1 MFDQIERRKDISK
14 SAYKAEVADLRNQ
27 LVVVQ
32 QALRHRDFPV
42 IVVFAGVD
50 GAGKHETVDLLNAWM
65 DPRWLQTHA
74 YGEPSDEE
82 RERPG
87 FWRFWRD
94 LPPNGI
100 IGLYLSAWYSRP
112 LLARVKERCSES
124 DFSQRIEEINAFERT
139 LIANGALILKY
150 WMHLDKRSQRK
161 RLESLSANR
170 LTSWEVKPKDWEH
183 WALYD
188 RFIEVSRKLIR
199 STDMPDASW
208 QMIDSS
214 PERRRSLD
222 VARSVLQSCNARLEQ
237 EHLEAVQTPP
247 FNATPS
253 PAALES
259 LDLNR
264 PVSRNTYKHELT
276 SLHARLGPLQRAARE
291 AGISTVLVFEGWDA
305 AGKGGAIRR
314 ITNALDARHYQVIPI
329 AAPTDEEHAHHYLWR
344 FWRHLPRAGRIT
356 IFDRS
361 WYGRVLVERIE
372 GFCTDAAW
380 QRAYREMN
388 DFETTLAGANNV
400 VCKFWVHISK
410 EEQLN
415 RFRERESIPYK
426 SWKLTDED
434 WRNRER
440 WDEYVHAVNDMVH
453 HTDTEVAPWTLVEG
467 NDKYFA
473 RLKVLRTVCDRLEAA
488 LGWINESQA
497 AQ

>member
-27 LVVVQ
+27 LVVAQ
-32 QALRHRDFPV
+32 QALRHKDFPV

-50 GAGKHETVDLLNAWM
+50 GAGKHETADLLNAWM
-65 DPRWLQTHA
+65 DPRWLRTHA

-82 RERPG
+82 RERPE

-94 LPPNGI
+94 LPPNGL

-112 LLARVKERCSES
+112 LLDRVKERCSES
-124 DFSQRIEEINAFERT
+124 DFRRRIEEINAFERT

-199 STDMPDASW
+199 STDTPSASW
-208 QMIDSS
+208 QMIDAS
-214 PERRRSLD
+214 PARRRSLD
-222 VARSVLQSCNARLEQ
+222 VARSLLESCNTRLSQDPVEPTQ
-237 EHLEAVQTPP
+237 VPGFSTERT
-247 FNATPS
+247 

-259 LDLNR
+259 LDLDR
-264 PVSRNTYKHELT
+264 PVSRDTYKHEL
-276 SLHARLGPLQRAARE
+276 SNLHARLGPLQRAARE

-329 AAPTDEEHAHHYLWR
+329 AAPTDEEHTHHYLWR

-380 QRAYREMN
+380 QRAYQEIN

-415 RFRERESIPYK
+415 RFRERENIPYK

-440 WDEYVHAVNDMVH
+440 WDEYVHAVDDMVH
-453 HTDTEVAPWTLVEG
+453 YTDTEIAPWTLVEG
-467 NDKYFA
+467 NHKYFA

-488 LGWINESQA
+488 LGWKRHGEA

>member
-14 SAYKAEVADLRNQ
+14 TAYKAEVADLRNQ
-27 LVVVQ
+27 LVVAQ
-32 QALRHRDFPV
+32 QALRHENFPV

-50 GAGKHETVDLLNAWM
+50 GAGKHESADLLNAWM
-65 DPRWLQTHA
+65 DPRWLRTHA

-82 RERPG
+82 RERPY

-112 LLARVKERCSES
+112 LLDRVKERCSET
-124 DFSQRIEEINAFERT
+124 DFRRRIEEINAFERT

-170 LTSWEVKPKDWEH
+170 LTSWEVKAKDWEH

-188 RFIEVSRKLIR
+188 RFIEESRKLIR
-199 STDMPDASW
+199 TTDTPNARW
-208 QMIDSS
+208 QMIDASA
-214 PERRRSLD
+214 ERRRSLD
-222 VARSVLQSCNARLEQ
+222 VARSVLDSCNAHLQQ
-237 EHLEAVQTPP
+237 EHVEAAQTPA
-247 FNATPS
+247 FNTART
-253 PAALES
+253 PAALAS
-259 LDLNR
+259 LDLER
-264 PVSRNTYKHELT
+264 PVSRDTYKHELS

-291 AGISTVLVFEGWDA
+291 ASISTVLVFEGWDA

-372 GFCTDAAW
+372 GFCTQAAW
-380 QRAYREMN
+380 QRAYQEIN

-410 EEQLN
+410 EEQLS
-415 RFRERESIPYK
+415 RFHERENIPYK

-440 WDEYVHAVNDMVH
+440 WDEYVHAVDDMVH
-453 HTDTEVAPWTLVEG
+453 STDTEVAPWTLVEG
-467 NDKYFA
+467 NHKYFA
-473 RLKVLRTVCDRLEAA
+473 RLKVLRTVCDQLEAA
-488 LGWINESQA
+488 LGWTNNTQA
-497 AQ
+497 TQ